1 MMRVLVLVAVLAI
14 GGLGSAWAIYA
25 PVDLVD
31 VPVNRIVANLEARL
45 RETPADAELHQA
57 LARAHAIA
65 YARGES
71 TLRLSRPGF
80 SAKDPKDPPD
90 ERQLASQTS
99 APDVRPDVAS
109 NPAARG
115 HLDEAL
121 KHYREA
127 VRLYPNNL
135 TAAMGYGWTLAQ
147 SGDEAGAREQ
157 YRAVLKGAL
166 EQEWYSMAQEAGSC
180 LLPLLSRFSQPIE
193 RLQLEVTLQD
203 LDKKIKERGRMITPI
218 VVPLAAGTPFDDLV
232 ARDAAVAFDLDG
244 SGLPHRWQWITPK
257 AGWLVYQGTGQRRVD
272 SGIRLIGSRTFW
284 IFWPD
289 GYAAMAALDD
299 DADGRLTGPELEGL
313 AIWHDP
319 NSNGVVEPGEV
330 RPVAELGIV
339 ALSCAHVPHPQR
351 FEYSPGGVVF
361 ADGSVRPSYDWI
373 ATSVPTKVRLEGR

>member
-14 GGLGSAWAIYA
+14 GGPGSASAIYA
-25 PVDLVD
+25 PLDLVD
-31 VPVNRIVANLEARL
+31 VPVDRIVANLEARL

-65 YARGES
+65 YARGDS
-71 TLRLSRPGF
+71 TLRLSRPPF
-80 SAKDPKDPPD
+80 SAEDPKDPPD

-99 APDVRPDVAS
+99 APEVRADVAAD
-109 NPAARG
+109 PAARG
-115 HLDEAL
+115 HLDEAV

-127 VRLYPNNL
+127 VRLYPNSL

-166 EQEWYSMAQEAGSC
+166 EQEWYSIAQEAGSY

-193 RLQLEVTLQD
+193 RVQLEITLRD
-203 LDKKIKERGRMITPI
+203 LDKKVRERGRMITPI
-218 VVPLAAGTPFDDLV
+218 VVPLAAGAPFDDLV

-272 SGIRLIGSRTFW
+272 SGIRLLGSRTFW
-284 IFWPD
+284 IFWRD

-299 DADGRLTGPELEGL
+299 DTDGWLAGSELEGL
-313 AIWHDP
+313 AIWQDP
-319 NSNGVVEPGEV
+319 NSNGIVEPGEV

-373 ATSVPTKVRLEGR
+373 ATSVPTKVKRRP

>member
-1 MMRVLVLVAVLAI
+1 MVRVPLLVAVLAM
-14 GGLGSAWAIYA
+14 GGLGSAWAIYMRE
-25 PVDLVD
+25 DIVD
-31 VPVNRIVANLEARL
+31 VPVDRIVANLEARV

-65 YARGES
+65 YARGNS
-71 TLRLSRPGF
+71 TLPLSRPP
-80 SAKDPKDPPD
+80 SAKDPKDQPD
-90 ERQLASQTS
+90 ERQLASATS
-99 APDVRPDVAS
+99 APEVRPDVAAD
-109 NPAARG
+109 PAARG

-127 VRLYPNNL
+127 VRLSPNSL
-135 TAAMGYGWTLAQ
+135 TAALGYGWTLAQ
-147 SGDEAGAREQ
+147 SGDESGAREQ

-166 EQEWYSMAQEAGSC
+166 EQEWYSMAQEAGSY
-180 LLPLLSRFSQPIE
+180 LLPLLSRFSQPKE
-193 RLQLEVTLQD
+193 RSQLEVTLQD

-218 VVPLAAGTPFDDLV
+218 VVPLAADASFDDLV

-244 SGLPHRWQWITPK
+244 SGLRHRWQWITPK

-272 SGIRLIGSRTFW
+272 SGIRLLGSRTFW
-284 IFWPD
+284 IFWRD

-299 DADGRLTGPELEGL
+299 DADGWLAGPELEGL

-319 NSNGVVEPGEV
+319 NSNGIVEAGEV

-351 FEYSPGGVVF
+351 FEYSPGGVIF
-361 ADGSVRPSYDWI
+361 TDGSVRPSYDWI
-373 ATSVPTKVRLEGR
+373 ATSVPTKVNGRP